1 MVRPAAQVHPEMYEE
16 QLPSAGPTVTQFRDI
31 QQVRP
36 RASRSQFV
44 TEARDRWNSERHAA
58 PHGYDFSFGSGVH
71 NPGGTDVIMDEDTD
85 MPAFLRKQA
94 D

>member
-1 MVRPAAQVHPEMYEE
+1 MRIT
-16 QLPSAGPTVTQFRDI
+16 SAVSMGPG
-31 QQVRP
+31 
-36 RASRSQFV
+36 RAGHAGNYCSVKLKFLS
-44 TEARDRWNSERHAA
+44 EARDRWNSERHAQA
-58 PHGYDFSFGSGVH
+58 PHGYDFSFGSGIH